1 MHSIIR
7 TKLWKFNFAQI
18 VTIDIKMFQNP
29 VLIVPLI
36 VPVDHMTYVQNRP
49 HNVINYHKLSFT

>member
-18 VTIDIKMFQNP
+18 VPIDIKMFQNP
-29 VLIVPLI
+29 GLT